1 MLGIFLFNSK
11 FISTVNDEI
20 KENFNDQ
27 TESNISFWISR
38 LQIFYIDGTIFI
50 YVITFH

>member
-27 TESNISFWISR
+27 
-38 LQIFYIDGTIFI
+38 IFHFE
-50 YVITFH
+50 FHVCKYSI